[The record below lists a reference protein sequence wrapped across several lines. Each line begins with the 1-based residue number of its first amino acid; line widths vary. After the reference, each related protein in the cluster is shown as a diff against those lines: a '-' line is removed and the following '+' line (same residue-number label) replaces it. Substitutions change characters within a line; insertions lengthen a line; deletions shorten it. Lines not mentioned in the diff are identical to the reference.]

1 VFKRV
6 WTYPIHHAF
15 GAFAADGDECFVAAH
30 HTKLVS
36 VSSQTG
42 QLNWSATIE
51 SPWGWLAYND
61 RSVFYLNQHAHLI
74 AVDRKTGEHRWSRML
89 EGTNGWLHALG
100 TAVVVGGWRGYTDIQ
115 VIDADDGKTC
125 WTRSARNATLHST
138 RIHAESSTL
147 VVAEL
152 ELKRIRFVRLA
163 DGVELAQSAV
173 DWDVQFTE
181 CPTGTT
187 RRTEPL
193 AIRSSEHQF
202 LVITGTNPD
211 IEVVAVE
218 ANIWSQNISSA
229 GAVVPFLTS
238 RRELL
243 AWHLVER
250 QMLNFGPIQHN
261 RRDMLPFCQVSAD
274 AFVVGTSF
282 GELRHFTQS
291 GTETARSKV
300 GKRIATGISLAGT
313 IAVCGRDSGEL
324 IGLETDLDV

>member
-15 GAFAADGDECFVAAH
+15 GAFAADGDDCFVAAR
-30 HTKLVS
+30 HTNLVS
-36 VSSQTG
+36 VSSETG
-42 QLNWSATIE
+42 QVRWSASIE
-51 SPWGWLAYND
+51 SPYGWLAFND

-74 AVDRKTGEHRWSRML
+74 AVDRKTGELRWSRML

-100 TAVVVGGWRGYTDIQ
+100 TTVVVGGWRGYTDIL
-115 VIDADDGKTC
+115 VIDGDDGKTL
-125 WTRSARNATLHST
+125 WTRSARNGALHST

-152 ELKRIRFVRLA
+152 EEKRIRFIRLA
-163 DGVELAQSAV
+163 DGVEISQAPV

-181 CPTGTT
+181 RPTGTT
-187 RRTEPL
+187 RRAEPL
-193 AIRSSEHQF
+193 VIQSSGHQF
-202 LVITGTNPD
+202 LAITGIDPD

-218 ANIWSQNISSA
+218 ANIWSQNISSS

-238 RRELL
+238 QRELL

-250 QMLNFGPIQHN
+250 RMLNFGLLPHS
-261 RRDMLPFCQVSAD
+261 RRDILPFCQVSAD
-274 AFVVGTSF
+274 SFVVGTSF

-291 GTETARSKV
+291 GKETARSKV
-300 GKRIATGISLAGT
+300 GKRIATEISLAGA
-313 IAVCGRDSGEL
+313 IAVCGTDSGEL
-324 IGLETDLDV
+324 IGVETNVDG